1 MFIRMLRNDFK
12 RKKIATLAIYLFI
25 VMAVTLSAAAV
36 NNMVSLARS
45 MAALKAQAQPADL
58 VQMHTGALDQDAI
71 DRFTAKHQDK
81 IALQETMR
89 MLAVDGSM
97 VQLPDGSTMAGTV
110 QDLLFVVQNTQ
121 FDFILDLRNNK
132 LEVAQGSLAV
142 PVYLM
147 QEYGLRVG
155 DALTIRAGG
164 VEQVFSIS
172 AYARDY
178 QMNAP
183 LTSSKRFVMHPDDFT
198 RLAAVNGIQTEYLIE
213 FKLRAGANTQALQ
226 TAYTDDGLPANGPMI
241 PGSLFGL
248 FNALSDAAVAA
259 MLMLVSLLL
268 MVIAAL
274 CIRLTF
280 LAAMEE
286 DLREI
291 GVMKATGIPTSHIFK
306 VYLTKYRT
314 LAAGAGLVGY
324 VLSFGMARLLGAN
337 MRLYLSQDA
346 ASGWLA
352 VLSLTAPVLVYI
364 TLCWYTK
371 RVLKRGGRSE
381 SGVDYPG

>member
-132 LEVAQGSLAV
+132 L
-142 PVYLM
+142 
-147 QEYGLRVG
+147 
-155 DALTIRAGG
+155 
-164 VEQVFSIS
+164 
-172 AYARDY
+172 
-178 QMNAP
+178 
-183 LTSSKRFVMHPDDFT
+183 
-198 RLAAVNGIQTEYLIE
+198 
-213 FKLRAGANTQALQ
+213 
-226 TAYTDDGLPANGPMI
+226 
-241 PGSLFGL
+241 
-248 FNALSDAAVAA
+248 
-259 MLMLVSLLL
+259 
-268 MVIAAL
+268 
-274 CIRLTF
+274 
-280 LAAMEE
+280 
-286 DLREI
+286 
-291 GVMKATGIPTSHIFK
+291 
-306 VYLTKYRT
+306 
-314 LAAGAGLVGY
+314 
-324 VLSFGMARLLGAN
+324 
-337 MRLYLSQDA
+337 
-346 ASGWLA
+346 
-352 VLSLTAPVLVYI
+352 
-364 TLCWYTK
+364 
-371 RVLKRGGRSE
+371 
-381 SGVDYPG
+381 